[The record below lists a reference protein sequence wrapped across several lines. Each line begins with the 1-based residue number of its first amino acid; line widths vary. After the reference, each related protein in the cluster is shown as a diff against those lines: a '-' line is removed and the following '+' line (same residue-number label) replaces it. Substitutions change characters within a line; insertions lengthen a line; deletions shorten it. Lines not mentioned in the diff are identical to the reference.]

1 VRALPSGLR
10 VQDSDGRV
18 RGVCC
23 VCSLIRER

>member
-23 VCSLIRER
+23 VC